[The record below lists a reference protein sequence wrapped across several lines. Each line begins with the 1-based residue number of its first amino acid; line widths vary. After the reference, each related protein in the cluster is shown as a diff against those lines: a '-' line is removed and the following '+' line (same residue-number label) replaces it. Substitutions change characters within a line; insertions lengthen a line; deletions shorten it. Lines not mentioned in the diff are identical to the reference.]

1 MHFSNLLCLT
11 FVLFVAM
18 PPLLSAQTVAFGIKV
33 GPEATESIL
42 ASSHYQ
48 RSSSR
53 RVIGPVFEVA
63 LPRTFALEAGAL
75 HRQVEYHESNI
86 VYPVSPADLGEERES
101 ETTAHSWEVALVLKK
116 YMDVGSHVRAYA
128 DAGFSGRHTS
138 GTTHTQGFILQLKTT
153 PGPPGPPPV
162 MRTMPFSYDG
172 SPPELK
178 RDWVGGFLLGG
189 GLALKYR
196 FVGLQPELRYTRWS
210 AETFRRSVS
219 PNQSLRSNKNSL
231 DVLFGVTFRR

>member
-1 MHFSNLLCLT
+1 MSSR
-11 FVLFVAM
+11 
-18 PPLLSAQTVAFGIKV
+18 P
-33 GPEATESIL
+33 
-42 ASSHYQ
+42 ASDHRWAPRGCRNIRLPQRSHYRER
-48 RSSSR
+48 RSCASIPGECESSR
-53 RVIGPVFEVA
+53 LSNHRLA
-63 LPRTFALEAGAL
+63 LAP
-75 HRQVEYHESNI
+75 
-86 VYPVSPADLGEERES
+86 DLGEERES